1 MIDKQG
7 IMRKKTFKKLF
18 FQINSVIKST
28 VNNLL
33 TMLSTRLYGICCSQ
47 KCADQGQTYDTLH
60 LFYLYLQ
67 A

>member
-18 FQINSVIKST
+18 FQINSVLKST
-28 VNNLL
+28 ASNLL
-33 TMLSTRLYGICCSQ
+33 AMPSTRLYGICCSQ
-47 KCADQGQTYDTLH
+47 KCADQRQTYDTLH